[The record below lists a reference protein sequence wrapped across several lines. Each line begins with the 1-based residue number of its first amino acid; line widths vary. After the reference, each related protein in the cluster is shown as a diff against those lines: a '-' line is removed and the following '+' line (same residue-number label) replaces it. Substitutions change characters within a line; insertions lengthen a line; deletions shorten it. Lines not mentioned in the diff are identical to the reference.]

1 MATHPRLRTRVTA
14 VAGVT
19 ALLLAAGTAPAWAA
33 DPMPGSA
40 NDTVM
45 STGQAILV
53 FVGIPI
59 LVAAIIWLLVL
70 APGWTRGG
78 RASSA
83 DAWTG
88 DPLVI
93 GSEPAAETPAA
104 LEADTTT
111 DPAGGTSASW

>member
-1 MATHPRLRTRVTA
+1 MATHPRLRTRLVA
-14 VAGVT
+14 VSGAT
-19 ALLLAAGTAPAWAA
+19 ALLLAAGTVPAWAA

-59 LVAAIIWLLVL
+59 LVAAVIWLLVL

-83 DAWTG
+83 DAWTA
-88 DPLVI
+88 DPLVL
-93 GSEPAAETPAA
+93 GSEPAADAPAA

-111 DPAGGTSASW
+111 DAAGGTSASW

>member
-1 MATHPRLRTRVTA
+1 
-14 VAGVT
+14 
-19 ALLLAAGTAPAWAA
+19 
-33 DPMPGSA
+33 
-40 NDTVM
+40 VM
-45 STGQAILV
+45 STGQAVLV

-59 LVAAIIWLLVL
+59 LVASVIWLLVL

-83 DAWTG
+83 DAWTS

-93 GSEPAAETPAA
+93 GSEPTTDAPAA

-111 DPAGGTSASW
+111 DQSGGTSASW